1 MISLKPI
8 HPGHTIGIVAPA
20 SPFDRRKFEYGI
32 KFLEDRGYQVHV
44 PAEVFHQAGFLA
56 GADDLRARLINQ
68 MFADPEIHA
77 IWCARGGYGSL
88 RILPLIDYSTICAHP
103 KPFVGSSDITALLA
117 ALGDHCGMPVFH
129 GPMIISFAD
138 SDEET
143 RHAAFD
149 IFREADGWTLAAESD
164 NVIHPGR
171 ATGVV
176 VGGNL
181 TTLSHL
187 IGTPFEPEFS
197 GRLLFIEDIGE
208 APYRIDRM
216 LTQMKLAGKFS
227 GINGL
232 MLGNFSGCGNQEE
245 IRSIV
250 ENIFRDQEVPILAGL
265 PAGHGPKNIMM
276 PMGVEAA
283 LDAEAGR
290 LIFRPGFF
298 DNHEKNKQPA

>member
-20 SPFDRRKFEYGI
+20 SPFDRKKFEYGI
-32 KFLEDRGYQVHV
+32 QLLKDRGYQVHV
-44 PAEVFHQAGFLA
+44 PDEVFHQAGFLA
-56 GADDLRARLINQ
+56 GTDDMRARQINQ
-68 MFADPEIHA
+68 MFADPKIHA

-103 KPFVGSSDITALLA
+103 KPFVGSSDITALLM
-117 ALGDHCGMPVFH
+117 ALGERCGMPVFH

-143 RHAAFD
+143 RHTAFD
-149 IFREADGWTLAAESD
+149 IFHEAGGWTVATESGK
-164 NVIHPGR
+164 VIHPGR

-187 IGTPFEPEFS
+187 IGTRFEPEFS

-227 GINGL
+227 GMNGL
-232 MLGNFSGCGNQEE
+232 MLGNFSGCGDQEE
-245 IRSIV
+245 ISAIV
-250 ENIFRDQEVPILAGL
+250 ENIFYDQEIPILAGL
-265 PAGHGPKNIMM
+265 PAGHGPRSIMM

-283 LDAEAGR
+283 LDTKTGR
-290 LIFRPGFF
+290 LTYNSGFF
-298 DNHEKNKQPA
+298 DKNEKNKQTA